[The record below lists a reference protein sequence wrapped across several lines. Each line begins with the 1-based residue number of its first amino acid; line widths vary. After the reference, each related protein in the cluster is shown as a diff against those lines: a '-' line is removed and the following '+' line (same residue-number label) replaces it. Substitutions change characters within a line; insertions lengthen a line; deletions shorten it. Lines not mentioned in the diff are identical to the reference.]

1 MHISHKSFTQWH
13 AINNVNVSM
22 IWIVI
27 IIIYESIYW
36 NPMRTG
42 NFTWR
47 TWLEYFRLIE
57 NAFTS
62 IFMDFRTW
70 ASKLCKLTELNLWA
84 VFGLWVG
91 LMTSDSESGEKTDWC
106 SYHQFFSTK
115 GLTPDMAYM
124 GQGQIVLEQVEIFK
138 IY

>member
-91 LMTSDSESGEKTDWC
+91 LMTVGHQIRNQERKLIDALITNFFYEGFNSRHGLHGTGTDCVRAGWN
-106 SYHQFFSTK
+106 
-115 GLTPDMAYM
+115 
-124 GQGQIVLEQVEIFK
+124 I
-138 IY
+138 